1 MKAMI
6 LAAGEGIRA
15 RPLTNHYA
23 KPALPIPGGTILTH
37 LINQFRR
44 CGISEIALNLH
55 YLPQTIMD
63 ALERFPVWNVR
74 ICPFDEPVLAGS
86 GGGFYR
92 IKEFFEGQHF
102 FILNGDTITNADL
115 CLMLE
120 VHKKSGDLVTFLA
133 TPDHSGSL
141 RVLDADKS
149 GNVVAI
155 RKQPEDHIGYMNC
168 KFCGAMIIRY
178 EIFEFFPDKEVIDL
192 FDDVLI
198 PLLHSRPSIGKI
210 YTPEFKWLEFGT
222 PSDYFCS
229 CYAYLRDFFP
239 STESYSEFLK
249 TDSNWIHRETEI
261 ASDAD
266 VSESLIDRG
275 SRIGSGTRIRN
286 SILFG
291 SYISDNVHIDN
302 SIVMADFLPEN
313 FFCRDGIVL
322 PGLEIVH
329 V

>member
-37 LINQFRR
+37 LINQLRGF
-44 CGISEIALNLH
+44 GISEIALNLH
-55 YLPQTIMD
+55 YMPQTIKD

-74 ICPFDEPVLAGS
+74 ISPFDEPVLGGS

-92 IKEFFEGQHF
+92 IREFFEGQPF
-102 FILNGDTITNADL
+102 FILNGDTITDTDL
-115 CLMLE
+115 RLMME
-120 VHKKSGDLVTFLA
+120 FHNESSSLVTFLA
-133 TPDHSGSL
+133 TPDHSSSL
-141 RVLDADKS
+141 RVLDTDKS

-155 RKQPEDHIGYMNC
+155 RKQPEDHMGCMNY

-192 FDDVLI
+192 FDGVLI
-198 PLLHSRPSIGKI
+198 PLLHGRPSIGKI

-222 PSDYFCS
+222 PSDYFHS
-229 CYAYLRDFFP
+229 CYTYLRDFFP
-239 STESYSEFLK
+239 SSESSSEYAK
-249 TDSNWIHRETEI
+249 TGGNWIHTSAEI
-261 ASDAD
+261 AGGVNISA
-266 VSESLIDRG
+266 SLIDRG
-275 SRIGSGTRIRN
+275 SRIGDGAQIWN
-286 SILFG
+286 SIIFN
-291 SYISDNVHIDN
+291 SFISDNVQLDN
-302 SIVMADFLPEN
+302 SIVIADFLPEN
-313 FFCRDGIVL
+313 FCCRDGIVL